1 MKRVLTNIDEFIKL
15 ESSAG
20 LILAASAI
28 TALIFVNSFLA
39 PVYAALLDTPMIV
52 AIGEFQIAK
61 PLVLW
66 INDGLMAVF
75 FFLIGLE
82 VKREV
87 LEGELSTMDKASL
100 PVFAAIG
107 GMVFPA
113 LIFCLFAFSE
123 PEILRGW
130 AIPAA
135 TDIAFALAV
144 LALLGDRA
152 PASLKIL
159 LLAIAIIDDLGA
171 ILVIAI
177 FYTADLSVGALLFG
191 LAGFAALV
199 VLNRMGVKAIG
210 PYILIG
216 TLVWVFVLKSGVHAT
231 LAGVVTALT
240 IPIEGKDADDASPLH
255 SAEKALHKWV
265 AFLIL
270 PVFAFANAGV
280 SFEGA
285 TLASVFAPL
294 PAGIIAGLV
303 IGKPVGVLVMSLIS
317 VRFKLATLP
326 EDLDWRHV
334 AGTGC
339 LTGIGFTMSLFIGG
353 LAFDTPEAINAI
365 RMGVLAGSMMS
376 GLLGAFVL
384 INPHGIADR
393 LFSPLTPKD
402 EPPEIIDVTP

>member
-1 MKRVLTNIDEFIKL
+1 MKNVLTNVQEFIKL

-20 LILAASAI
+20 MILAASAFA
-28 TALIFVNSFLA
+28 ALVFKNSFLA
-39 PVYAALLDTPMIV
+39 ATYAALLDTPMVI
-52 AIGEFQIAK
+52 AIGDFEIAK

-87 LEGELSTMDKASL
+87 LEGELSSLDKASL
-100 PVFAAIG
+100 PIFAAIG

-113 LIFCLFAFSE
+113 LFFCLFAFGD
-123 PEILRGW
+123 PEAMRGW

-171 ILVIAI
+171 IVIIAL
-177 FYTADLSVGALLFG
+177 FYTADLSAGSLLFG
-191 LAGFAALV
+191 LAGVAALV
-199 VLNRMGVKAIG
+199 CLNRMGIKNIT
-210 PYILIG
+210 PYILVG
-216 TLVWVFVLKSGVHAT
+216 VLVWVFVLKSGVHAT

-240 IPIEGKDADDASPLH
+240 IPIEGRTADDQSPLH
-255 SAEKALHKWV
+255 AAEKNLHKWV

-280 SFEGA
+280 SFSGA
-285 TLASVFAPL
+285 SFSSIFAPL

-303 IGKPVGVLVMSLIS
+303 IGKPLGVLLMSFLS
-317 VRFKLATLP
+317 VRMNFSTLP
-326 EDLDWRHV
+326 AELEWRHI
-334 AGTGC
+334 AGAGC

-353 LAFDTPEAINAI
+353 LAFNGPAEINAI
-365 RMGVLAGSMMS
+365 RMGVLLGSLVAG
-376 GLLGAFVL
+376 GLGAFIL
-384 INPHGIADR
+384 INPRGIADKLFAPMKAKEMGPR
-393 LFSPLTPKD
+393 LV
-402 EPPEIIDVTP
+402 EIEE

>member
-1 MKRVLTNIDEFIKL
+1 MKRVLATIEDFIKL

-28 TALIFVNSFLA
+28 GALIFNNSFLA
-39 PVYAALLDTPMIV
+39 PTYSTLLNTPMII

-87 LEGELSTMDKASL
+87 LEGELSSIDKASL

-107 GMVFPA
+107 GMAFPA
-113 LIFCLFAFSE
+113 LIFCLFAFGN
-123 PEILRGW
+123 PDIMRGW

-152 PASLKIL
+152 PASLKVL

-171 ILVIAI
+171 ILIIAI
-177 FYTADLSVGALLFG
+177 FYTADLSTGALLFG
-191 LAGFAALV
+191 LAGFAALI

-210 PYILIG
+210 PYIFIG
-216 TLVWVFVLKSGVHAT
+216 ILVWIFVLKSGVHAT

-240 IPIEGKDADDASPLH
+240 IPIEGKGDDYKSPLH
-255 SAEKALHKWV
+255 MAEKALHKWV

-280 SFEGA
+280 SFDGA
-285 TLASVFAPL
+285 SLASLFAPL

-303 IGKPVGVLVMSLIS
+303 IGKPLGVVIMSVIS
-317 VRFKLATLP
+317 VRFKFATLP
-326 EDLDWRHV
+326 ADLTWRHI
-334 AGTGC
+334 AGAGC

-353 LAFDTPEAINAI
+353 LAFNTPEAINAI
-365 RMGVLAGSMMS
+365 RMGVLAGSLVS
-376 GLLGAFVL
+376 GALGALIL
-384 INPHGIADR
+384 INPNGIADKV
-393 LFSPLTPKD
+393 LSPAKPKE
-402 EPPEIIDVTP
+402 EPSDVIDVSP